1 MRGVCSVVRGLTE
14 AHPGLVACLLPGVVR
29 RVLGGREAQPRWL
42 PRRVLSVVS
51 ADVDA
56 EAGVGVVW
64 MVWRP
69 GSGRESVPREHIEFV
84 EWYEGR
90 WRSLGGSASAMGDP
104 IDVEVDGIEVRGGSG
119 SLSLTRRLDPP
130 RSIETAAWI
139 SCVRVYAGRDV
150 DHVLVGD
157 RRFEVSERR
166 RVVAVWKTA
175 QVRRVYRPDIVA
187 FDRDGGEL
195 SRIGSLD
202 SLDSRTWTRVRE
214 EVEEPEGE

>member
-1 MRGVCSVVRGLTE
+1 MTE
-14 AHPGLVACLLPGVVR
+14 AHPGLVDRLLPGVVR

-42 PRRVLSVVS
+42 PRRVLTVVS

-69 GSGRESVPREHIEFV
+69 GSGRESVPREHTAFV
-84 EWYEGR
+84 EWYDGR
-90 WRSLGGSASAMGDP
+90 WRSLGVSSSSVSSVGDP
-104 IDVEVDGIEVRGGSG
+104 MEVGVDGIEVRGGAG

-130 RSIETAAWI
+130 RSIGTAVWI
-139 SCVRVYAGRDV
+139 ACVQVYLGRDV

-157 RRFEVSERR
+157 RRFDVAERH
-166 RVVAVWKTA
+166 RVVAVWKGP
-175 QVRRVYRPDIVA
+175 QIRRGYRPDIVA
-187 FDRDGGEL
+187 FGRDGVEL

-202 SLDSRTWTRVRE
+202 SLDSRTWARVWE
-214 EVEEPEGE
+214 ALGEPGESGESEGG